1 MKERFDPRRLRLTFL
16 VGLLLLCSSVSAAE
30 PAGRAAGKYPLIVG
44 TWQEWD
50 GIFVHVAQHQDRF
63 VASCTYRNDDNAEV
77 HWRAEGTVTEDG
89 DIKAN
94 LVHTRPDSYKPQ
106 TRTAKLDAEGKTIA
120 GHAAWDDGGHDF
132 TWTLKEPSGESM
144 SLDRHAFV
152 PPHGKCLLLVG
163 QDNKSID
170 DYVAATGTVPGGV
183 MVYTGVHDF
192 GNVGDFDYLLK
203 KYPRCAFQIG
213 LYMVDSLDRVV
224 NGECDDNIR
233 RLGEWIKSSRR
244 PVYLRVGYEFDFP
257 ANKYEPGKYVNAFRH
272 VHDRLDDLGVTNVAY
287 VWHSCAAGAP
297 RIEDWYPGD
306 GYVDWVAVSFFAQPV
321 GQIVPVAE
329 WARRHGKPLMIA
341 ESTPYGLGMGKG
353 RESWDRW
360 FAPVFAFI
368 DRWHVKAF
376 CYIDWDWESQPM
388 FRGQGW
394 GDCRIQRNDVVKARW
409 LETTGSERFLK
420 SSGGLYRELGYRE

>member
-1 MKERFDPRRLRLTFL
+1 MRMKPLL
-16 VGLLLLCSSVSAAE
+16 VSLVMLLVLLASSATAAE
-30 PAGRAAGKYPLIVG
+30 PAGRRTGKYPLIAGV
-44 TWQEWD
+44 WQEWD
-50 GIFVHVAQHQDRF
+50 RIFVNIFQHHEKF
-63 VASCTYRNDDNAEV
+63 VATCTYKNDEGVEV
-77 HWRAEGTVTEDG
+77 HWRAEGTISEDG
-89 DIKAN
+89 DIKAT
-94 LVHTRPDSYKPQ
+94 LAHTRPDGYKSQ
-106 TRTAKLDAEGKTIA
+106 TRTAKLDPDGKTIT

-132 TWTLKEPSGESM
+132 TWTLKEPAGVSR

-170 DYVAATGTVPGGV
+170 DYVAATGSVPGGV

-203 KYPRCAFQIG
+203 KYPKCAFQIG
-213 LYMVDSLDRVV
+213 LYMVDSLDKVV

-233 RLGEWIKSSRR
+233 RLGKWIKSSHR

-257 ANKYEPGKYVNAFRH
+257 GNKYDPGKYVKAFQH
-272 VHDRLDDLGVTNVAY
+272 VHDKLDDQGVTNVAY
-287 VWHSCAAGAP
+287 VWHSFAAGAL

-306 GYVDWVAVSFFAQPV
+306 GYVDWVAVSYFNQPV
-321 GQIVPVAE
+321 QQIVPAAE
-329 WARRHGKPLMIA
+329 YTKRHGKPLMIA
-341 ESTPYGLGMGKG
+341 ESTPRGLGTGKG
-353 RESWDRW
+353 QESWDKW
-360 FAPVFAFI
+360 FAAVFSFI
-368 DRWHVKAF
+368 DKYHVKAF

-394 GDCRIQRNDVVKARW
+394 GDCRIETNETVKSRW

-420 SSGGLYRELGYRE
+420 SSRGLFKELGYGK